1 MRLLAAEE
9 QDFYCHTL
17 TIFERAGLEALVGG
31 AYAFGRYTGI
41 ERHTKDLDIF
51 VRPRDF
57 TKTLEALRQAGY
69 ATDIPFPHWL
79 GKAHCGEYFVDV
91 IHSSGNGVAVVDDE
105 WFEHAPRDAIFD
117 LPVSLCPREEMI
129 WSKAFIQERERF
141 DGADVAHVLN
151 ACAESIDWQRLLR
164 RFGPHWRVLL
174 GHLVLFGF
182 IYPSQRHRLPDW
194 VMHELMRRLDL
205 ETSSP
210 ISETSERICRGTLL
224 SRQQY
229 LIDTERWGQRDAR
242 SLPDNPM
249 SDTDILRW
257 TAAIAED
264 GSKDSW
270 IRHQADTERARHHPG
285 AQHPQHAADHQHRH
299 DAEAQAQ
306 NQRPEEGRRDAAQPG
321 NARVRRLVA
330 QTVLVGNARDQRHL
344 PAEVGGAIA
353 DAQQDVADGKKRQ
366 VRRKQVDQR
375 HEASHEQT

>member
-57 TKTLEALRQAGY
+57 TKTLKALKQAGY

-141 DGADVAHVLN
+141 DGADVA
-151 ACAESIDWQRLLR
+151 
-164 RFGPHWRVLL
+164 
-174 GHLVLFGF
+174 LVLIGF

-270 IRHQADTERARHHPG
+270 IRHQAETERARHHPG

-306 NQRPEEGRRDAAQPG
+306 NQRPEEGRRDA
-321 NARVRRLVA
+321 
-330 QTVLVGNARDQRHL
+330 
-344 PAEVGGAIA
+344 
-353 DAQQDVADGKKRQ
+353 
-366 VRRKQVDQR
+366 
-375 HEASHEQT
+375 